1 MHEFGIAYDIFA
13 TTRRAAIEHRAKQ
26 VTKVTVEIGEM
37 SMVNPEQVIFLF
49 DTLAEEDPLV
59 RGATLDTVVVA
70 PLSRCMCGYEGDE
83 KFVCPR
89 CGALPELI
97 RGREITVINIE
108 IEVDEE

>member
-13 TTRRAAIEHRAKQ
+13 TTRRAAMEHRAQQ
-26 VTKVTVEIGEM
+26 VKKVTVEIGEM

-59 RGATLDTVVVA
+59 RGATLETVVVA
-70 PLSRCMCGYEGDE
+70 TLSRCTCGYEGDE
-83 KFVCPR
+83 KFVCPL
-89 CGALPELI
+89 CGALPELV

>member
-13 TTRRAAIEHRAKQ
+13 TTRRAATENRARQ
-26 VTKVTVEIGEM
+26 VTRVRVEIGEM

-59 RGATLDTVVVA
+59 RGAKLDTTVV
-70 PLSRCMCGYEGDE
+70 PPRSRCTCGYEGEE

-89 CGALPELI
+89 CGALPELV
-97 RGREITVINIE
+97 RGREIVVTNIE